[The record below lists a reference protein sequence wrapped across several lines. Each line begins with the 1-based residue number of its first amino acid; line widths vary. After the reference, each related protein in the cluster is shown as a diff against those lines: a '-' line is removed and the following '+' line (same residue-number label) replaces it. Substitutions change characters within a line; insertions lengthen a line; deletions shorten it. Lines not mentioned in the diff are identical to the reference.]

1 MYTYICILYILYYNI
16 YIYIYTRFKLLQ
28 WVYFLKLVGDI
39 ISIYL
44 CYMYAVGIML
54 KHSYSESVH
63 SYLIQGLSNGY
74 VNNLLEKIMTRNL
87 FFLFAFQFKMLSL
100 LQ

>member
-16 YIYIYTRFKLLQ
+16 YIYIYQIQTASVGLFFKM
-28 WVYFLKLVGDI
+28 VGDI

>member
-1 MYTYICILYILYYNI
+1 
-16 YIYIYTRFKLLQ
+16 
-28 WVYFLKLVGDI
+28 
-39 ISIYL
+39 
-44 CYMYAVGIML
+44 MYAVGIML

-63 SYLIQGLSNGY
+63 SYLIQGLSNCY

-87 FFLFAFQFKMLSL
+87 FFLFVFQFKMLSL

>member
-1 MYTYICILYILYYNI
+1 MLYYNI
-16 YIYIYTRFKLLQ
+16 YIYIYQIQTASVGLFFKM
-28 WVYFLKLVGDI
+28 VGDI

-63 SYLIQGLSNGY
+63 SYLIQGLTNCY